1 MSKGV
6 RRKLQQINVLCKD
19 ACSAVHATM
28 PTRLYVT
35 TPSSP
40 LSRIVYIWLVDVD
53 VTCLQ
58 CACIYRCVSHHRT
71 LQVLKAKDMFNSGVS
86 DTVVTVVKDSEMEM
100 LAQAA
105 EARKKAKAAW

>member
-1 MSKGV
+1 M
-6 RRKLQQINVLCKD
+6 
-19 ACSAVHATM
+19 
-28 PTRLYVT
+28 
-35 TPSSP
+35 
-40 LSRIVYIWLVDVD
+40 
-53 VTCLQ
+53 
-58 CACIYRCVSHHRT
+58 SHHRT